1 MDTDSFFIYIKIKD
15 AYKGV
20 TDDVKKRFDTPN
32 YQVDRP
38 LPTPGGRLDMYDFFL
53 ELFPDFDTSEV
64 EQIWL
69 ESSHTIFGCFPYQLE
84 IVFSTTTISR
94 SETFR

>member
-32 YQVDRP
+32 YQVGRP
-38 LPTPGGRLDMYDFFL
+38 LPTQLCRGGSSIY
-53 ELFPDFDTSEV
+53 ETILF
-64 EQIWL
+64 
-69 ESSHTIFGCFPYQLE
+69 
-84 IVFSTTTISR
+84 R
-94 SETFR
+94 